1 MKNSFEI
8 VSPSGHSRQNS
19 EGLKGM
25 ACFAIGE
32 FHASLGKKR
41 RAFPRLSVKK
51 RMLAEGQLHLSISF
65 VSA

>member
-1 MKNSFEI
+1 
-8 VSPSGHSRQNS
+8 
-19 EGLKGM
+19 M
-25 ACFAIGE
+25 AYFAIGE
-32 FHASLGKKR
+32 SNTSLGKKR